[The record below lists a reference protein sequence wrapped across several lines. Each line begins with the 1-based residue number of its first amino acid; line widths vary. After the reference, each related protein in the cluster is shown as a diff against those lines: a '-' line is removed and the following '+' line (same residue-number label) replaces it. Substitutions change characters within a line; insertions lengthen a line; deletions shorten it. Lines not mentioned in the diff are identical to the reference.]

1 MKKMILK
8 VALVFVFLLCLV
20 LNIVLLCTPVFRGTY
35 SNDKMS
41 MTFYE
46 NTYTTRYQERKGMH
60 IGFYAY
66 NKNINN
72 KNYVMILDNVNE
84 DIINEHAL
92 VRESVFCL
100 DVSSYTYK
108 QDEKLYCKPAIALQ
122 VIYPVV
128 GVASIVSFVV
138 IQLKDKKKAQKITFA

>member
-1 MKKMILK
+1 MKKTILK
-8 VALVFVFLLCLV
+8 IALVFVFLLCLV

-46 NTYTTRYQERKGMH
+46 NTYTTEYKSTTAFH
-60 IGFYAY
+60 SGFYNY
-66 NKNINN
+66 IGNVNN
-72 KNYVMILDNVNE
+72 KKYVTILDNVNE
-84 DIINEHAL
+84 DIINEHTL

-108 QDEKLYCKPAIALQ
+108 QGEKLYCKPAIALQ

-138 IQLKDKKKAQKITFA
+138 IQLKDKKKA

>member
-1 MKKMILK
+1 MKKTILK
-8 VALVFVFLLCLV
+8 IALVFVFLLCLV

-46 NTYTTRYQERKGMH
+46 NTYTNEYNLTKGFLFRT
-60 IGFYAY
+60 GFYY
-66 NKNINN
+66 NYVDNQKD
-72 KNYVMILDNVNE
+72 KNYIILTENQGKYYF
-84 DIINEHAL
+84 I
-92 VRESVFCL
+92 RKSVFCIEGET
-100 DVSSYTYK
+100 YTYTG
-108 QDEKLYCKPAIALQ
+108 EKLYCKPAIALQ

-138 IQLKDKKKAQKITFA
+138 IQLKDKKKA